1 MLQSYPL
8 FRSRNMDEVKAQ
20 FLVRGQD
27 SRMELAG
34 GRPRGEFVANA
45 ARAQDATLLYTRY
58 DNPITMGFDASSNI
72 HIGYQVHEVSQVV
85 LDGKAIENGIH
96 HSGCLVPDQLPWS
109 VQSPNGFQVLL
120 LRLDT
125 DALQRKLAAFLGVE
139 RARLDLRQPAMAD
152 PSRAA
157 KLRASVFN
165 FARELDV
172 ADRRFLPQLTATATE
187 EICLGVLT
195 DLSEHV
201 LEAERTPAGPS
212 ALQLGQVEQ
221 YIVANFAKPLTV
233 EALAEI
239 SGVSGHSV
247 VSHFLSRYGCTPYAY
262 LERIRLDMAH
272 FSLPGCEDQNAL
284 RLVALQCGFPSLA
297 NFERAYRDRFGQL
310 PTLPP
315 AVRYRAGR

>member
-8 FRSRNMDEVKAQ
+8 FRSCNMDEVKAQ

-27 SRMELAG
+27 SHMELAG
-34 GRPRGEFVANA
+34 RRQRSEFVANA

-58 DNPITMGFDASSNI
+58 DKPITMGFAASSNI
-72 HIGYQVHEVSQVV
+72 HLCYQVHEVSQVV

-96 HSGCLVPDQLPWS
+96 QSGCLVPDQRPWS
-109 VQSPNGFQVLL
+109 VQNPNGFQVLL
-120 LRLDT
+120 LRLGT
-125 DALQRKLAAFLGVE
+125 DALRRKLAAFLGAE
-139 RARLDLRQPAMAD
+139 RATLDLRQPAMAD

-172 ADRRFLPQLTATATE
+172 ADRRFLPQLVATATE
-187 EICLGVLT
+187 AICLGVLT
-195 DLSEHV
+195 DLGEHV
-201 LEAERTPAGPS
+201 LGAERTPAGPS

-221 YIVANFAKPLTV
+221 YIVTNFAKPLTV
-233 EALAEI
+233 ETLAEI
-239 SGVSGHSV
+239 SGVSGRSV
-247 VSHFLSRYGCTPYAY
+247 FSHFLSRYGCTPYAY

-284 RLVALQCGFPSLA
+284 SLVALQCGFPSLA

-315 AVRYRAGR
+315 AVRYRTGR